1 MASTSTTVTPA
12 DVRDMAIIHETF
24 RRSYAESAE
33 LVRARPTPS
42 AERVTFL
49 ADHID
54 FGLEMLHHHHESE
67 DELLYPLL
75 VERAPESAEST
86 QKIDAEHED
95 IAVALEAARAAC
107 RVWRSAPSQESA
119 EALASALEAL
129 NTTTQPHL
137 DHEEQVIVP
146 LAAKVVTAEE
156 WEAVGAHS
164 RAQIPPNLMPIAFG
178 MICEPLSAQDAAYM
192 RSHLPAPVRLLYPL
206 LIERP
211 WKKYAR
217 TLRDGT

>member
-1 MASTSTTVTPA
+1 MARASTAAAPA
-12 DVRDMAIIHETF
+12 DVRDMAIIHATF
-24 RRSYAESAE
+24 RRSYAESAQ
-33 LVRARPTPS
+33 LVRARPAPS
-42 AERVTFL
+42 SERATFL

-54 FGLEMLHHHHESE
+54 FGLDMLHNHHESE

-86 QKIDAEHED
+86 RMIDAEHEE

-107 RVWRSAPSQESA
+107 RAWRDAPSEETGA
-119 EALASALEAL
+119 ALADALEEL
-129 NTTTQPHL
+129 NATTQPHL
-137 DHEEQVIVP
+137 DHEERVIVP